1 MSRMT
6 IDELVVLAQSRL
18 STLNTQRADAVTRGD
33 VAALARLDAE
43 IAETE
48 HTLAQLQTLLT

>member
-1 MSRMT
+1 MT